1 MSLNSNDIDKKEIK
15 VNYLLLEIY
24 FRFFSNI
31 SNSIENTKEKS
42 ERTNS
47 SVNRSCN
54 SFLTLSSIYIF
65 YTNSNLYN
73 LCILFLL

>member
-1 MSLNSNDIDKKEIK
+1 MSLDSNDIDKKEIK

-42 ERTNS
+42 E
-47 SVNRSCN
+47 
-54 SFLTLSSIYIF
+54 
-65 YTNSNLYN
+65 
-73 LCILFLL
+73 